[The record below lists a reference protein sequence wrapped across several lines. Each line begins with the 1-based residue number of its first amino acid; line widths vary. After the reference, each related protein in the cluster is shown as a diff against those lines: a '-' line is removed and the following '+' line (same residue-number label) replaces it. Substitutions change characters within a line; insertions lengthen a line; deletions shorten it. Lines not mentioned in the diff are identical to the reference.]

1 MKLKNFFY
9 FFIIYSGNENYENG
23 INLKLFSFNNQNN
36 EVSLI
41 KSLKHKDSDSGTV
54 NYISNR
60 GVTCQIMNSNT
71 YGNILVCFYK
81 IDYPVKLKVAAFTID
96 SGNNI
101 NHLEDINLS
110 SENNENKQ
118 TYIKSSI
125 SSDKKKY

>member
-1 MKLKNFFY
+1 
-9 FFIIYSGNENYENG
+9 
-23 INLKLFSFNNQNN
+23 
-36 EVSLI
+36 
-41 KSLKHKDSDSGTV
+41 
-54 NYISNR
+54 
-60 GVTCQIMNSNT
+60 MNSNT

-110 SENNENKQ
+110 SENNQNKQ